1 MLIFEKVRYKNF
13 LSTGNYFNEINLNE
27 NSATLIV
34 GKNGGGKSTFLDAI
48 CFGLFGKAFRN
59 INKNQLINSIN
70 EKGTVVEVE
79 FSINNKNY
87 MVRRGI
93 KPNIFE
99 IYVDGEFMNQSA
111 DARDF
116 QKKLEKT
123 ILKMNIK
130 SFTQIVILG
139 SSSFTPFMKLSTQN
153 RRDVIEDILDID
165 IFSIMNTL
173 LKERYSELK
182 DELANNN
189 YEIKNIE
196 NSIELKSEYLDKML
210 GSKNKKIE
218 SLMDENKESRKKIDN
233 INKKIHTKH
242 EEITSIKLENMEK
255 ILSNLRE
262 KQDIFSK
269 MKTQKSRLQRESDFF
284 EKNDHCNTC
293 HQDINKSVSDSII
306 QKNTKKIAKIDE
318 AFVTIEKMI
327 AEQEGLIQVEND
339 KSEKIKE
346 IQNEISTLQQDI
358 RFHEKNISKN
368 EKEMNFLE
376 NNNENIEKEKSGLEE
391 LNNQLKKLNNK
402 RLEDLER
409 SGLYNVCQMLL
420 KDSGIKTRI
429 IKQYLPVMNKY
440 INNYLNSF
448 DFFANFNLDENFSEV
463 IKSRHR
469 DEFSYDSF
477 SEGEKQRID
486 LAILF
491 TWREI
496 ARMKNSVNSNLLI
509 LDEVFDSSLDAEGTE
524 NFMKVMNTLEGKGF
538 NTFVIS
544 HKTDLLSD
552 KFENQI
558 KFEKVGDFSYKK

>member
-306 QKNTKKIAKIDE
+306 EKNTKKIAKIDE
-318 AFVTIEKMI
+318 AFVTIDKMI
-327 AEQEGLIQVEND
+327 AEQEDLIQVEND

-409 SGLYNVCQMLL
+409 SELYNVCQMLL

>member
-27 NSATLIV
+27 SSATLVV

-79 FSINNKNY
+79 FSINSKNY

-116 QKKLEKT
+116 QKKLERT

-210 GSKNKKIE
+210 GSKNRKID
-218 SLMDENKESRKKIDN
+218 SLMIENKESRKKIDS
-233 INKKIHTKH
+233 INKKIHSKN

-269 MKTQKSRLQRESDFF
+269 MKTQKSRLERESDFF

-293 HQDINKSVSDSII
+293 HQDIDKSVSDGII
-306 QKNTKKIAKIDE
+306 EKNTGKIAKIDE

-327 AEQEGLIQVEND
+327 TEQESLIQVEND
-339 KSEKIKE
+339 KSGKIND
-346 IQNEISTLQQDI
+346 IQGEISTLQQDI

-376 NNNENIEKEKSGLEE
+376 NNNENIEKEKSQLEE
-391 LNNQLKKLNNK
+391 LNTQLKKLNDK

-409 SGLYNVCQMLL
+409 SELYNICQMLL

-524 NFMKVMNTLEGKGF
+524 NFMKVMNTLDGKGF

-544 HKTDLLSD
+544 HKTELLSD

>member
-139 SSSFTPFMKLSTQN
+139 SSSFTPFMKLSSQN

-173 LKERYSELK
+173 LKERISLLK
-182 DELANNN
+182 DEMANNN

-196 NSIELKSEYLDKML
+196 NSIEIKTEYLDKML

-218 SLMDENKESRKKIDN
+218 SLMNENKQSRKKIDN
-233 INKKIHTKH
+233 INKKIQSKND
-242 EEITSIKLENMEK
+242 EISSIKLENMQE
-255 ILSNLRE
+255 IISNLRE

-269 MKTQKSRLQRESDFF
+269 MKTQKSRLERESNFF
-284 EKNDHCNTC
+284 KENDHCNTC
-293 HQDINKSVSDSII
+293 HQDIDKSVSEDII
-306 QKNTKKIAKIDE
+306 GKNTQKIGKLDE

-327 AEQEGLIQVEND
+327 SDQENLIQLENSKND
-339 KSEKIKE
+339 EIKE
-346 IQNEISTLQQDI
+346 IQNQISELNQDI

-368 EKEMNFLE
+368 EKEINFLE
-376 NNNENIEKEKSGLEE
+376 NNNENIEKEKNDLEE
-391 LNNQLKKLNNK
+391 LNSQLNRLSGKKID
-402 RLEDLER
+402 DLER
-409 SGLYNVCQMLL
+409 TDLYNVCQMLL

>member
-13 LSTGNYFNEINLNE
+13 LSTGNYFNEINLND

-173 LKERYSELK
+173 LKDRYSDLK

-218 SLMDENKESRKKIDN
+218 SLMTENKESRKKIDN
-233 INKKIHTKH
+233 INKKIHSKN
-242 EEITSIKLENMEK
+242 EEITSIKLENMQK

-262 KQDIFSK
+262 KQEIFSK
-269 MKTQKSRLQRESDFF
+269 MKTQKSRLERESDFF

-293 HQDINKSVSDSII
+293 HQDIDKSVSDSII
-306 QKNTKKIAKIDE
+306 EKNTDKIAKIDE

-327 AEQEGLIQVEND
+327 SEQEGLIQVEND
-339 KSEKIKE
+339 KSEKIND
-346 IQNEISTLQQDI
+346 IRGEISTLQQDI

-376 NNNENIEKEKSGLEE
+376 NNNENIEKEKFQLEE
-391 LNNQLKKLNNK
+391 LNTQLKKLNNK

-409 SGLYNVCQMLL
+409 SELYNVCQMLL

-448 DFFANFNLDENFSEV
+448 DFFANFNLDENFNEV

-544 HKTDLLSD
+544 HKTELLSD

>member
-13 LSTGNYFNEINLNE
+13 LSTGNYFNEINLND

-173 LKERYSELK
+173 LKDRYSDLK

-218 SLMDENKESRKKIDN
+218 SLMIENKESRKKIDN
-233 INKKIHTKH
+233 INKKIHSKN
-242 EEITSIKLENMEK
+242 EEITSIKLENMQK

-262 KQDIFSK
+262 KQEIFSK
-269 MKTQKSRLQRESDFF
+269 MKTQKSRLERESDFF

-293 HQDINKSVSDSII
+293 HQDIDKSVSDSII
-306 QKNTKKIAKIDE
+306 EKNTEKIAKIDE

-327 AEQEGLIQVEND
+327 SEQEDLIQIEND
-339 KSEKIKE
+339 KSEKIND
-346 IQNEISTLQQDI
+346 IQGEISTLQQDI

-376 NNNENIEKEKSGLEE
+376 NNNENIEKEKSQLEE
-391 LNNQLKKLNNK
+391 LNSQLKKLNNK

-409 SGLYNVCQMLL
+409 SELYNVCQMLL

-440 INNYLNSF
+440 INNYLNNF

-544 HKTDLLSD
+544 HKTELLSD

>member
-318 AFVTIEKMI
+318 AFVTIDKMI

-409 SGLYNVCQMLL
+409 SELYNVCQMLL

>member
-182 DELANNN
+182 DDLANNN

-318 AFVTIEKMI
+318 AFVTIDKMI

-409 SGLYNVCQMLL
+409 SELYNVCQMLL

>member
-27 NSATLIV
+27 NSSTLIV

-139 SSSFTPFMKLSTQN
+139 SSSFTPFMKLSSQN

-173 LKERYSELK
+173 LKERISLLK
-182 DELANNN
+182 DEMANNN

-196 NSIELKSEYLDKML
+196 NSIEIKTEYLDKML

-218 SLMDENKESRKKIDN
+218 SLMNENKQSRKKIDN
-233 INKKIHTKH
+233 INKKIQSKND
-242 EEITSIKLENMEK
+242 EISSIKLENMQE
-255 ILSNLRE
+255 IISNLRE

-269 MKTQKSRLQRESDFF
+269 MKTQKSRLERESNFF
-284 EKNDHCNTC
+284 KENDHCNTC
-293 HQDINKSVSDSII
+293 HQDIDKSVSEDII
-306 QKNTKKIAKIDE
+306 GKNTQKIGKLDE

-327 AEQEGLIQVEND
+327 SDQENLIQLENS
-339 KSEKIKE
+339 KSDEIKE
-346 IQNEISTLQQDI
+346 IQNQISELNQDI

-368 EKEMNFLE
+368 EKEINFLE
-376 NNNENIEKEKSGLEE
+376 NNNENIEKEKNDLEE
-391 LNNQLKKLNNK
+391 LNSQLNRLSGKKID
-402 RLEDLER
+402 DLER
-409 SGLYNVCQMLL
+409 TDLYNVCQMLL